1 MKSLSRRRILLGLA
15 ASVAMLAIAC
25 TSATGQVPNDES
37 GEITSAD
44 PNVVTQLEQSVT
56 DSPETPL
63 SVSEIV
69 RKLRPSVVRVEAESI
84 TLDASGRSSHGVG
97 TGVIIDSEGHIV
109 TNNHVVVD
117 EDGNDSRISVTLAD
131 GRTLVAEMV
140 GRDPATDLAVLK
152 IDVHGLQPVTFGQ
165 ASNLEVGA
173 DVVAIGHA
181 LGLAGEPTVTRGV
194 VSAKDRA
201 IRAGQYSISGAIQTD
216 ASINPGNSGGPL
228 VDVFGQVIGINTAV
242 ITGTSNIGLAISI
255 DLVRPVVEELL
266 AFGSVERSFLG
277 VSLVDIT
284 PGSAANFDLPTTT
297 GAAVTSIEPGSPAD
311 LAGLQSEDIII
322 RLAGKPIANS
332 GDVLQVL
339 SAYDSGTTL
348 VITFY
353 RDDELRQ
360 ADVTLGVREQQ
371 PSFEAAGGR

>member
-1 MKSLSRRRILLGLA
+1 MKSLSPRRALLGLIA
-15 ASVAMLAIAC
+15 TVALFAIAC
-25 TSATGQVPNDES
+25 ASATGQVSNDES
-37 GEITSAD
+37 GEITSAEASAA
-44 PNVVTQLEQSVT
+44 TRLEQSVT
-56 DSPETPL
+56 DSPKTQL
-63 SVSEIV
+63 SVSETV

-84 TLDASGRSSHGVG
+84 TLDASGRSSRGVG

-131 GRTLVAEMV
+131 GRTLAAEIV

-152 IDVHGLQPVTFGQ
+152 IDGQGFQPVIFGQ

-181 LGLAGEPTVTRGV
+181 LGLAGEPTVTRGI

-228 VDVFGQVIGINTAV
+228 VDVFGQVVGINTAV
-242 ITGTSNIGLAISI
+242 IKETSNIGLAISI
-255 DLVRPVVEELL
+255 DLVKSVVEELL
-266 AFGSVERSFLG
+266 VFGSVERSFLG
-277 VSLVDIT
+277 VSLVDVT
-284 PGSAANFDLPTTT
+284 PDVAANLDLPTTT

-311 LAGLQSEDIII
+311 SAGLQPEDIII
-322 RLAGKPIANS
+322 RLSDKPVANS

-371 PSFEAAGGR
+371 PSQE